1 MKFEDII
8 DDCWEFELSVKS
20 KEDEAEL
27 STERIDD
34 VIMLCDINLIRS
46 SIEEFLL

>member
-20 KEDEAEL
+20 KQDDAGL

-34 VIMLCDINLIRS
+34 VIMHRDITLIKS
-46 SIEEFLL
+46 LMEEFLL